1 MIYRYNE
8 DHIFIII
15 IIIMINIII
24 WWLLHRTKV
33 GQDFEIFKDCE
44 RF

>member
-8 DHIFIII
+8 DHIFI

-33 GQDFEIFKDCE
+33 GQDFDIFKD
-44 RF
+44 R